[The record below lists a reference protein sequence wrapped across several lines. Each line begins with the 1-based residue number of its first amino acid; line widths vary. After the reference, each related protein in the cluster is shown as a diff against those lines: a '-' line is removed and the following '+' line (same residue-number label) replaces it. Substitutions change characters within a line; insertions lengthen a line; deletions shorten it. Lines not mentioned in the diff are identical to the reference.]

1 LVFATILQVTK
12 VDIMTSWMELAFSLT
27 IMPVINIE
35 GYEGIFDHK
44 KREATSNANSEIRE

>member
-1 LVFATILQVTK
+1 MK
-12 VDIMTSWMELAFSLT
+12 VDIMTSWMELAFPLT

-44 KREATSNANSEIRE
+44 KSAATSKANSEIRE